1 MNKYIVPSQR
11 LNIFVKV
18 AIITF
23 ICFCIA
29 TIIGQQFEYNS
40 LCESEDSISDHISSL
55 KADIEELEDM
65 INQPYDDEYVK
76 KVARKSLGYH
86 MPEEIIYYNDLAK

>member
-1 MNKYIVPSQR
+1 MNKYVIPSQR

-29 TIIGQQFEYNS
+29 TIVGQQFEYNS
-40 LCESEDSISDHISSL
+40 LCETEDEINSHIEEL
-55 KADIEELEDM
+55 RIDIEELEEM
-65 INQPYDDEYVK
+65 IDQPYDDEYVK